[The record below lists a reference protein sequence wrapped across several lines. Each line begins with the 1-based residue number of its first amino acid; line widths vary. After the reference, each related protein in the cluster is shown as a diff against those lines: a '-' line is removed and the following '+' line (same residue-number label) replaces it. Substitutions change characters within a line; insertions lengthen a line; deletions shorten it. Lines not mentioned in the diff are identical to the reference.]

1 MQTKYDAV
9 IIGGGPA
16 GMFAAHRLVAG
27 HKKKVLLV
35 DKGKSPENRKCPLVT
50 DGKCSDCSFC
60 DMMYGIGGSGLFS
73 DGKLNLDPL
82 VGGNL
87 LEFVDRKE
95 ALDLIDE
102 VDSVFM
108 DNGMKSQQ
116 SSEPKEGEARLA
128 AKAAKA
134 GIRFVPIRQRHIG
147 SDMLPAIMG
156 RFMKSLDENG
166 VEFLLNSEVTDIN
179 VDGGRTTGVTLS
191 DGTLVGAE
199 SVIVAP
205 GRGGERWLHSQA
217 RKLGLKMTFNPID
230 VGVRVEVPSLIMDDV
245 ISVNWDPKF
254 HIYTKTHDDFVRTFC
269 TCPYG
274 FVTKESYEGFNCV
287 NGHSMQ
293 NKKSQNTNFAFL
305 VNVELTEPVDD
316 AIAYGESI
324 ARLANTIGGGKP
336 ILQRL
341 SDLRIGKRSTWARIE
356 RGFTT
361 PTLRDVTPGDIAMA
375 LPKRVVTNIIEGLD
389 ALDRVVP
396 GVASDSTLLY
406 APEIKFH
413 SMRVHTVSK
422 SLETA
427 IKGLFVA
434 GDGAGV
440 SRGIVVA
447 AATGILAADGIL
459 QGSKA

>member
-1 MQTKYDAV
+1 MPIKYDAV

-16 GMFAAHRLVAG
+16 GMFAAHRLAG

-35 DKGKSPENRKCPLVT
+35 DKGKSPEGRKCPLVT
-50 DGKCSDCSFC
+50 EGKCSDCSFC

-73 DGKLNLDPL
+73 DGKLNLDPG

-95 ALDLIDE
+95 ALDLINE
-102 VDSVFM
+102 VDSVFRK
-108 DNGMKSQQ
+108 NGMKSQ
-116 SSEPKEGEARLA
+116 SSEPKEGECRLA

-147 SDMLPAIMG
+147 SDMLPGIMG
-156 RFMKSLDENG
+156 RFMKSLEKKG
-166 VEFLLNSEVTDIN
+166 VKFKLESEVTDIIVKN
-179 VDGGRTTGVTLS
+179 ARVAGVAFG
-191 DGTLVGAE
+191 DGTSVESE
-199 SVIVAP
+199 SVLVAP
-205 GRGGERWLHSQA
+205 GRGGERWLHTQA
-217 RKLGLKMTFNPID
+217 GKLGLKMTFNPID
-230 VGVRVEVPSLIMDDV
+230 VGVRVEVPSMVMDDV
-245 ISVNWDPKF
+245 INVNWDPKF

-274 FVTKESYEGFNCV
+274 FVTKESYEGFTCV

-305 VNVELTEPVDD
+305 VNVGLTEPVENS
-316 AIAYGESI
+316 IAYGESI
-324 ARLANTIGGGKP
+324 AKLATTIGGGKP
-336 ILQRL
+336 VLQRL
-341 SDLRIGKRSTWARIE
+341 SDLRIGRRSTWARID
-356 RGFTT
+356 RGFTA
-361 PTLRDVTPGDIAMA
+361 PTLRDATPGDISMA
-375 LPKRVVTNIIEGLD
+375 LPKRVVTDIIEGLD
-389 ALDRVVP
+389 ALDRVIP
-396 GVASDSTLLY
+396 GVASDSTLIY

-413 SMRVHTVSK
+413 SMRIHTSSPK

-440 SRGIVVA
+440 SRGIVIA
-447 AATGILAADGIL
+447 AATGMLAADGIL
-459 QGSKA
+459 SGSKI

>member
-1 MQTKYDAV
+1 MPMEYDAV

-16 GMFAAHRLVAG
+16 GMFAAHRLAG
-27 HKKKVLLV
+27 MKKKVLLV
-35 DKGKSPENRKCPLVT
+35 DKGKSPESRKCPLVT
-50 DGKCSDCSFC
+50 EGKCSDCSFC

-73 DGKLNLDPL
+73 DGKLNLDPS

-87 LEFVDRKE
+87 LEFVDRKA
-95 ALDLIDE
+95 ALDLIEE
-102 VDSVFM
+102 VDLVFR
-108 DNGMKSQQ
+108 DNGMKSQ
-116 SSEPKEGEARLA
+116 SSEPKEDEARLA

-147 SDMLPAIMG
+147 SDMLPGIMG
-156 RFMKSLDENG
+156 RFMKSLEEEG
-166 VEFLLNSEVTDIN
+166 VKFQLESEVADIT
-179 VDGGRTTGVTLS
+179 VGDGRVRGVTLS
-191 DGTLVGAE
+191 DGTGVESE
-199 SVIVAP
+199 SVLIAP
-205 GRGGERWLHSQA
+205 GRGGERWLHTQA
-217 RKLGLKMTFNPID
+217 GKLGLKMTFNPID
-230 VGVRVEVPSLIMDDV
+230 VGVRVEVPSMVMDDV
-245 ISVNWDPKF
+245 INVNWDPKF

-305 VNVELTEPVDD
+305 VNVGLTEPVENS
-316 AIAYGESI
+316 IAYGESI
-324 ARLANTIGGGKP
+324 ARLATTIGGGKP
-336 ILQRL
+336 VLQRL
-341 SDLRIGKRSTWARIE
+341 TDLRIGRRSTWARID
-356 RGFTT
+356 RGFTS
-361 PTLRDVTPGDIAMA
+361 PTMRDATPGDISMA
-375 LPKRVVTNIIEGLD
+375 LPKRVVTDIIEGLD
-389 ALDRVVP
+389 ALDKVIP

-413 SMRVHTVSK
+413 SMRIHTSPK

-440 SRGIVVA
+440 SRGIVIA
-447 AATGILAADGIL
+447 AATGMLAADGIL
-459 QGSKA
+459 QGKT